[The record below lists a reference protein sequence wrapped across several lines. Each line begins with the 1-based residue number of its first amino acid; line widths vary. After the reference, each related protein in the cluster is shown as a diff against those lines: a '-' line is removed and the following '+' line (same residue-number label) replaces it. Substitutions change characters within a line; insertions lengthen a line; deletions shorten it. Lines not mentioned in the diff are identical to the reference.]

1 MKQLIFILAIGLT
14 GMVSAQT
21 AKNNEP
27 TVEQKA
33 ENLTQKMKKSLNLTE
48 QQIPKVKEAN
58 IKMIQEK
65 ENLKAETQRRKKE
78 LHENHRIQL
87 NAILTSEQMKKA
99 DDLMKKKEK
108 KMKRKHKDE

>member
-1 MKQLIFILAIGLT
+1 MKHLIFILALGFT
-14 GMVSAQT
+14 GILSAQN
-21 AKNNEP
+21 AKNNQL

-58 IKMIQEK
+58 IKMIQER
-65 ENLKAETQRRKKE
+65 ENLKAETQRRRQE
-78 LHENHRIQL
+78 LHENHKNQL
-87 NAILTSEQMKKA
+87 NSILTPDQMNKA